1 MNLNKKDIK
10 VNFHSSICLKGNI
23 YIDPLNIKR
32 KLSNAKLV
40 FITHTHW
47 DHLDEKSIKNVKS
60 AETLFVCTQDA
71 KVQLLKI
78 GVEEENI
85 IVIKPDVTLS
95 VADVRVETFPSYN
108 IGKEF
113 HPKKNGWVGYKITID
128 GVSYLICGDSDVT
141 KELKKMSA
149 DVLFVPIGGTYTMD
163 AKEAATLTNLMKP
176 KLVVPMHYGEVV
188 GGKEVEKIFLD
199 NLSKEI
205 ECLTLIRGEK
215 I

>member
-1 MNLNKKDIK
+1 MNKNKKDIK
-10 VNFHSSICLKGNI
+10 VNFHSSICLCGDV
-23 YIDPLNIKR
+23 YVDPLNIKR
-32 KLSNAKLV
+32 KVANAKLV

-47 DHLDEKSIKNVKS
+47 DHLDERSINNVKTPQ
-60 AETLFVCTQDA
+60 TLFVCTQDA
-71 KVQLLKI
+71 KAQLLKI

-85 IVIKPDVTLS
+85 IVIKPYVNLS
-95 VADVRVETFPSYN
+95 VANVGIETFPAYN

-205 ECLTLIRGEK
+205 ECLTLIKG
-215 I
+215 